1 MGRALAGLP
10 EVTDRNLLVGFNLA
24 DDAGV
29 YRISDSQ
36 ALVQTVDFFTPI
48 VDDPFT
54 FGAISAANALS
65 DVYAMGG
72 RPLTALNIAG
82 FPAGELEPEVLN
94 QILLGGQSKVDE
106 AGCTLVGGHTV
117 QDPELKYGLSIT
129 GMVHPDHIYT
139 NAGAQPGDRLI
150 LTKKLGTGLIA
161 NAFKADELSEA
172 DLGEAVESMTTLNK
186 AAAETLPDFA
196 VHACTDVTG
205 FGLLG
210 HAAEMAEG
218 SETGLVFHALQV
230 PTLAHSLDLAAKGLG
245 GGSRDNQIFLEPKVT
260 RADSVDEAHYN
271 LLFDAQTSGGLLIAV
286 AADEADA
293 LLAKLHQNGVAAAA
307 IIGEVTQENSGRI
320 LINP

>member
-1 MGRALAGLP
+1 
-10 EVTDRNLLVGFNLA
+10 
-24 DDAGV
+24 
-29 YRISDSQ
+29 
-36 ALVQTVDFFTPI
+36 VQTVDFFTPI

-54 FGAISAANALS
+54 FGAIAAANALS

-117 QDPELKYGLSIT
+117 QDPELKYGLAVT
-129 GMVHPDHIYT
+129 GLIHPDRIYT
-139 NAGAQPGDRLI
+139 NAGARPGDRLI

-161 NAFKADELSEA
+161 NAFKADEIAES
-172 DLGEAVESMTTLNK
+172 DLEEAVESMTTLNK
-186 AAAETLPDFA
+186 AAAATFSDFQ
-196 VHACTDVTG
+196 VNACTDVTG

-218 SETGLVFHALQV
+218 SRTGLVFHASQV
-230 PTLAHSLDLAAKGLG
+230 PTLALSLELAAKGLA

-260 RADSVDEAHYN
+260 ISDGVDHAHAN

-286 AADEADA
+286 SADDDEA
-293 LLAKLHQNGVAAAA
+293 LLQALHQNGVNSATL
-307 IIGEVTQENSGRI
+307 IGEVTQENPGHLHI
-320 LINP
+320 TP

>member
-1 MGRALAGLP
+1 MPATRDP
-10 EVTDRNLLVGFNLA
+10 NLLVGFNHF

-29 YRISDSQ
+29 YRLNERE

-48 VDDPFT
+48 IDDPYT
-54 FGAISAANALS
+54 FGAIAAANALS

-72 RPLTALNIAG
+72 KPLTALNIAC
-82 FPAGELEPEVLN
+82 FPANALAPEVLN
-94 QILLGGQSKVDE
+94 QILRGGQSKVVE

-117 QDPELKYGLSIT
+117 QDPELKYGLAVT
-129 GMVHPDHIYT
+129 GLVHPDRIYT

-150 LTKKLGTGLIA
+150 LSKKLGTGLLA
-161 NAFKADELSEA
+161 NAFKAGRLAEA
-172 DLGEAVESMTTLNK
+172 DLVEAVESMLALNK

-218 SETGLVFHALQV
+218 SQV
-230 PTLAHSLDLAAKGLG
+230 GMTFSAARVPALAHSLALAAKGLQ
-245 GGSRDNQIFLEPKVT
+245 GGSLDNQRFLAAKVT
-260 RADSVDEAHYN
+260 IAGGVDPARAN

-286 AADEADA
+286 AEAEADA
-293 LLAKLHQNGVAAAA
+293 LLHALRQNGVEAAALV
-307 IIGEVTQENSGRI
+307 GEVTRENPGRI
-320 LINP
+320 LVDP